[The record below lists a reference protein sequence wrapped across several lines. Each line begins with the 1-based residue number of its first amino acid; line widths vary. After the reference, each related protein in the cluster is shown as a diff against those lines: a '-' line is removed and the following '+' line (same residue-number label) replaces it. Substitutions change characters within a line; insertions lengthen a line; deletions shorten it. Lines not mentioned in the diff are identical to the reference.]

1 MDVQTSFAALMDQH
15 GFIPMNH
22 TAPQFFPVNI
32 APVYDDKGQAVPNY
46 KRVVRGDT
54 GDTLAIHTNSYTL
67 VPYEQ
72 HFDMFE
78 TAIRNSGLPINGMR
92 VGTDMS
98 DNGARIFRQYLLPEV
113 THEIE
118 GQRIALRFVMFDSYN
133 GTSAFIGRTG
143 FFNFACA
150 NQSLFGRSL
159 LDFKFK
165 HTGDLDGRVRDAAE
179 ALTMSV
185 VKFQE
190 EAKRLE
196 KWPKVGMTPL
206 IATRLLQALPQG
218 NRRLTD
224 ELTAKFSRENGETL
238 WDFYNLLTSWA
249 THGVN
254 AKTSNDRNK
263 RVLDLV
269 EGRDW
274 RDVEAD
280 F

>member
-1 MDVQTSFAALMDQH
+1 MDVQTSFAGLMDQH

-22 TAPQFFPVNI
+22 EAPQFFDVGCD
-32 APVYDDKGQAVPNY
+32 AVYDECGKAVPNY
-46 KRVVRGDT
+46 KRVVRRDT
-54 GDTLAIHTNSYTL
+54 GDTLAIHTDSYSL

-72 HFDMFE
+72 HFSMFE
-78 TAIRNSGLPINGMR
+78 EAIRKSGLPIGGMR

-98 DNGARIFRQYLLPEV
+98 DNGARIFRQYLLPAV
-113 THEIE
+113 THEVE
-118 GQRIALRFVMFDSYN
+118 GQKLALRIVMFDSYN
-133 GTSAFIGRTG
+133 GTAAFTGRTG

-150 NQSLFGRSL
+150 NQSFFGRSL
-159 LDFKFK
+159 LDVKFK
-165 HTGDLDGRVRDAAE
+165 HTGDLHGRVEAA
-179 ALTMSV
+179 ANSLTNSAV
-185 VKFQE
+185 QFLE

-196 KWPKVGMTPL
+196 MWPKVGMTPL